1 MENIGAD
8 RFLVLSG
15 EFPGEGV
22 WCWARTYTEL
32 VECVRS
38 AWGSDFRPVFKYK
51 LPCILTDANA
61 HTRREVA
68 EEKPPPQEAAL
79 IEEAV
84 SAGLSASTPRKT
96 RPSTCLVVLND
107 ADDFHLWRRGGAY
120 VSAADTTAS
129 LAAKTRDVRG
139 DFVHHHGSPAGSAE
153 EIMHTVAHH
162 MDYHRLASEA
172 RTADASATATATATT
187 AAAREEGHKE
197 RVWNPCPLT
206 STLYAFRSGAP
217 TTGFLNA
224 PQRQCNGSSVS
235 SERVRTRASPP
246 VRRADADVIQVPLQC
261 ILDPALI
268 LRLNVTVV
276 LRHSAAPAE
285 VVLFS
290 SHTPSGQGSLPWGA
304 LCVKARNA
312 WGVHAPQ
319 FRYVDLTNGVTQLLI
334 NHVNDY
340 RAWWQQMRLTN
351 CELLVV
357 EQAPSVTSGSAFAS
371 AEAQTAIGRY
381 YEEEWPVERYSSSK
395 NVVELVRELKALERE
410 ERMAAVQRLGRAVK
424 APVNGALTAS
434 TRAATP
440 RRLTHTS
447 CDSPKI
453 DAASAPSSETAA
465 VASIP
470 TLAESRTLDPYRPLL
485 LQKPQKPLLT
495 TSTPSHG
502 LCCSTPPT
510 VLSTATT
517 PSRAPWTIEEKIDEE
532 MRCSLLNAERYA
544 RLINFVSPEHP
555 DTVAVSSGSDPELRA
570 SSERVTRS
578 PGDAETPLRRSRQWL
593 FAKLTSPEPKAV
605 AAKATTGHAN
615 GQARTPSTAACKDAA
630 GAAATANGVSHL
642 SVAAMNEPMLD
653 AHVRARLHNALL
665 SHHFRTHLAYP
676 VSARGIGATPIW

>member
-153 EIMHTVAHH
+153 EIMHT
-162 MDYHRLASEA
+162 
-172 RTADASATATATATT
+172 
-187 AAAREEGHKE
+187 EGHKE

-217 TTGFLNA
+217 TTGFFNA

-285 VVLFS
+285 
-290 SHTPSGQGSLPWGA
+290 
-304 LCVKARNA
+304 
-312 WGVHAPQ
+312 

-440 RRLTHTS
+440 RRPTHTS

-465 VASIP
+465 VASMP

-517 PSRAPWTIEEKIDEE
+517 PSRAPLTIEEKIDEE